1 MNSLVELLV
10 AGGFE
15 RQEVVERDFIVV
27 HAPPGSGKSTVLR
40 EFLKLEKDFT
50 VVTFGKPDNP
60 NLEGRYI
67 RKAEGFDTSSP
78 FIVDEYL
85 SGPFLPGGIAYFSDP
100 FQNSGD
106 CLAADFISRR
116 SHRFGGETCALLNS
130 LGWCVE
136 SDLEDVVI
144 FGDSTLVDPE
154 GLVLAV
160 DTEVRDFV
168 EDHGVDCLLPCA
180 ARGLET
186 EVVTVYLLTGWRD
199 LVDWRTYVCLTRHR
213 KKLLILEID
222 AS

>member
-1 MNSLVELLV
+1 MNTLVELLV

-15 RQEVVERDFIVV
+15 KQGSLAKGFIVV
-27 HAPPGSGKSTVLR
+27 HAPPGSGKSTILR
-40 EFLKLEKDFT
+40 EFLKLEEDFS

-67 RKAEGFDTSSP
+67 QKAEDFDTSRP

-85 SGPFLPGGIAYFSDP
+85 SGPFLEGGIAYFSDP

-106 CLAADFISRR
+106 CLVADYISRK
-116 SHRFGGETCALLNS
+116 SYRFGANTCHLLS
-130 LGWCVE
+130 ELGWCVE
-136 SDLEDVVI
+136 SSLQDVVI
-144 FGDSTLVDPE
+144 FGSSTEVDPE

-168 EDHGVDCLLPCA
+168 EGHGVDCLLPCA

-186 EVVTVYLLTGWRD
+186 EIVTVYLVAGWRSRVSWQ
-199 LVDWRTYVCLTRHR
+199 LYVCLTRHR
-213 KKLLILEID
+213 RKLLILEIN